1 MIRDG
6 QSVMAP
12 GRVADCFQSHSI
24 GADWD
29 PVANYLS
36 NQRGSV
42 PLGPTFLAG
51 KQESEARLPSGLA
64 GKQNRKLGFLQALP
78 ASKVGSS
85 ASFRP
90 CRQARSEARLPSGLA
105 GKQDRKL
112 GFLISLPASNR
123 ERANRRSLQY
133 RFKNGSSRSVWG
145 IQSRKNG
152 SSRSGFAC
160 REAKP
165 DAGVAPRLAGKQSG
179 RWGWHLSHSTSAQ
192 GQTIGVARV
201 NGRMIRAAAT
211 NRSND

>member
-51 KQESEARLPSGLA
+51 KQDW
-64 GKQNRKLGFLQALP
+64 KLGFLQALP
-78 ASKVGSS
+78 ASKIGSS

-105 GKQDRKL
+105 GKQGRKL
-112 GFLISLPASNR
+112 GFLQALPASKIGSSASSSPCRQATENAQTADRCSTDSKTEARVPFGAFKVEKTEARVPDLLAGKQIRTLGLLHALPASN
-123 ERANRRSLQY
+123 Q
-133 RFKNGSSRSVWG
+133 
-145 IQSRKNG
+145 
-152 SSRSGFAC
+152 
-160 REAKP
+160 
-165 DAGVAPRLAGKQSG
+165 DAGVGICHTRRAHRARQLAL
-179 RWGWHLSHSTSAQ
+179 RE
-192 GQTIGVARV
+192 
-201 NGRMIRAAAT
+201 
-211 NRSND
+211 